1 MSDIK
6 LTYDETPLAWPASV
20 DISDLNSCKT
30 CGIRI
35 LAPQPGPLQCLSR
48 RQGKGAG
55 GDGKGT
61 GQGAGGDGVNI
72 DEYIGIGADYSGQ
85 RYSFE
90 EAIFHTPGLHLF
102 PGQKDLYPAEYHIHM
117 RTMSAPIRY
126 ITIVLPVSHMVAES
140 HTKNYFAAISAHPD
154 PSVKRPTLETLFQ
167 GENIKVVQYEGPDIR
182 KRTEEQPIPAN
193 QNMAERTFLL
203 VMNVACIRATDLER
217 IPREGSASTD
227 PRDLPA
233 PGVKPIKKV
242 LRDRLL
248 RSSILADPGIL
259 HEKMQVIE
267 DKKSKVE
274 MECRPVKV
282 VNGRD
287 VIENFDGKIV
297 DVRKLL
303 GMSELAEITE
313 NKGGV
318 PVIRVVT
325 FILSV
330 IFGIF
335 FADYFLEKLWTLFFL
350 DSDRLHK
357 MSWIKIMIYVTIILC
372 IAGYYEYVLT
382 SMGLN

>member
-20 DISDLNSCKT
+20 DIAELNSCKT

-35 LAPQPGPLQCLSR
+35 LAPQPGPLQCLTR
-48 RQGKGAG
+48 RQGAG
-55 GDGKGT
+55 GDGKGS
-61 GQGAGGDGVNI
+61 GGNGGDGVNI
-72 DEYIGIGADYSGQ
+72 DEYIGIGADYNGQ

-90 EAIFHTPGLHLF
+90 EAIFHTPGLHVF

-126 ITIVLPVSHMVAES
+126 ITIVLPVSHMVAETP
-140 HTKNYFAAISAHPD
+140 TKGYFAAISAHPD

-167 GENIKVVQYEGPDIR
+167 GQNVKVVQYEGPDIR
-182 KRTEEQPIPAN
+182 KRTEEQPIPTN

-203 VMNVACIRATDLER
+203 VLDVAFIRATDLER

-233 PGVKPIKKV
+233 PGVKSKKKV
-242 LRDRLL
+242 LRDHLL

-259 HEKMQVIE
+259 HDTHPINVVQIPKI
-267 DKKSKVE
+267 E
-274 MECRPVKV
+274 MECKPVKV

-287 VIENFDGKIV
+287 VIENFDGKVV
-297 DVRKLL
+297 DVKKLL
-303 GMSELAEITE
+303 GMDEPAEPTE
-313 NKGGV
+313 NKGGI

-330 IFGIF
+330 VFGIF
-335 FADYFLEKLWTLFFL
+335 FADYFMEKLWVLFFL

-372 IAGYYEYVLT
+372 IAGYYELVLT
-382 SMGLN
+382 SMGLS